1 MLHTPHLKQASPR
14 TVLWGLLTLLIAL
27 VLASFLLGRYPVTAA
42 ELTQAVGNRLFPN
55 AVAAPASNVS
65 IVVFQLRLPRILAAC
80 LVGCC
85 LAAAGA
91 AYQGVF
97 QNPMASPDLLGST
110 SGATFGAAL
119 AILWHLGSVMISAFA
134 FFFSL
139 LTVGIVY
146 AVSLRCKGKQ
156 VLTLI
161 LTGMMVSSLFSAG
174 TSFIKLVA
182 DPYDEL
188 PAITYWTMG
197 SLASV
202 TMADLSVVVFP
213 MGIGLAILLAIRWQM
228 NLITLG
234 DEQARTLGLPVRLIR
249 ILIIVGATLITASSV
264 AISGMIGWVGLVI
277 PHLARRLVGN
287 DYRVLLPT
295 SMLFGAAFMLAVDN
309 VSRSALSTEIP
320 LGILTAFIGAPF
332 FLSLIMGKESVL

>member
-1 MLHTPHLKQASPR
+1 MLHRLHLKQASPR
-14 TVLWGLLTLLIAL
+14 TVLGGLLALLIAL

-42 ELTQAVGNRLFPN
+42 ELYQAVGSRFFPN
-55 AVAAPASNVS
+55 AVDAPATNVS

-119 AILWHLGSVMISAFA
+119 AILWHLGSVMISVFA

-161 LTGMMVSSLFSAG
+161 LAGMMVSSLFSAG

-202 TMADLSVVVFP
+202 TMSDLAVVIFP
-213 MGIGLAILLAIRWQM
+213 MALGLIILLAIRWQM

-249 ILIIVGATLITASSV
+249 VLIILGATLITASSV

-295 SMLFGAAFMLAVDN
+295 SMVFGAAFMLAVDN
-309 VSRSALSTEIP
+309 VSRSALSAEIP